1 MAFPKR
7 RNLHESSPR
16 HLVIIGSKNHT
27 KVKCTEEAFQMAFGG
42 QVLVQGLNIGPGGDK
57 PATGDEETSMGAY
70 NRAANSKNAF
80 PEADFWVGIEG
91 GTEAAEEELKAYAW
105 VVIMDKNGKVGRAKT
120 AVFSVPKQAA
130 ALMNQE
136 IEPENRHNGGH
147 AQPQVRD
154 RGDAVGLL
162 TNGAVETRDLYKQAI
177 ILALIPFLKKDI
189 YG

>member
-27 KVKCTEEAFQMAFGG
+27 KVKCTEEAFQMVFGG
-42 QVLVQGLNIGPGGDK
+42 QVLAQGLNIGSGVDK
-57 PATGDEETSMGAY
+57 PASGDKETSMGAY
-70 NRAANSKNAF
+70 NRAVNSKNAF

-91 GTEAAEEELKAYAW
+91 GTEEADEEVRAYSW

-120 AVFSVPKQAA
+120 AAFSLPKQAEV
-130 ALMNQE
+130 LMNQE
-136 IEPENRHNGGH
+136 IEPEDRHNGGH
-147 AQPQVRD
+147 AQPQLKD
-154 RGDAVGLL
+154 RGDTVSML
-162 TNGAVETRDLYKQAI
+162 TNGAVEKRDLYKQAI
-177 ILALIPFLKKDI
+177 MLALIPFLKKDI